1 LKKLTLRNGKLEDLA
16 ELQQLF
22 VDTVKTICRK
32 DYNTE
37 QIKVWTS
44 GIENIERW
52 AKIFTSQYVLIAEQE
67 NKIVG
72 FATLENG
79 NYIDLFYVHKDFQ
92 RKEIAKKLYKEI
104 EAKAKLQR
112 QTKLTSDVSKTAKPF
127 FKHVGFEEIKEQK
140 IIRKGVELINFK
152 MIKELSNED
161 KTNEK

>member
-1 LKKLTLRNGKLEDLA
+1 MELRNGKLEDLT

-22 VDTVKTICRK
+22 VDTVKAICRN
-32 DYNTE
+32 DYNAE

-44 GIENIERW
+44 GVENIERW
-52 AKIFTSQYVLIAEQE
+52 ERILKTQYVLVAEKE

-79 NYIDLFYVHKDFQ
+79 NYIDLFYVHKDFE
-92 RKEIAKKLYKEI
+92 RKGIAKKLYKKI
-104 EAKAKLQR
+104 EAETRRQQ

-127 FKHVGFEEIKEQK
+127 FKHIGFEEIKEQK
-140 IIRKGVELINFK
+140 IIRKDVELINFK
-152 MIKELSNED
+152 MIKELSNKD